1 MLFRSDVAESLR
13 ILLADDHAVLRAG
26 MRRLLELDAMVIV
39 AEADSGERAYPLYL
53 EHLPDVVVLDL
64 GMPGAGGLETLRR
77 IVMRDADARVLVYSM
92 HDRAGFAV
100 QALRAGARGYVTKAC
115 PPEELVAA
123 VRVVARGGMHLSAD
137 LAQRLALKAVHE
149 AQDPA
154 DVLSPREFEIFRLLA
169 DGLELDDIA
178 RRLNLSAKTVAN
190 HQSLLKHKL
199 GISTAT
205 ELVRLA
211 LRHGVIDR

>member
-1 MLFRSDVAESLR
+1 MADALT

-26 MRRLLELDAMVIV
+26 IRRLLEQQAMRIV
-39 AEADSGERAYPLYL
+39 AEADSGERAYQLYV
-53 EHLPDVVVLDL
+53 EHRPDLVVMDL
-64 GMPGAGGLETLRR
+64 SMPGAGGLEAVRR
-77 IVMRDADARVLVYSM
+77 LLMREPLARVLVYSM
-92 HDRAGFAV
+92 HDRPGFAV
-100 QALRAGARGYVTKAC
+100 QALRAGALGYVSKAC
-115 PPEELVAA
+115 APEELLLA
-123 VRVVARGGMHLSAD
+123 VRAVGGGGTHLSPEI
-137 LAQRLALKAVHE
+137 AQRLAMKAVHE
-149 AQDPA
+149 AGDPA
-154 DVLSPREFEIFRLLA
+154 DALSPREFEIFRLLA

-199 GISTAT
+199 GVSTAT